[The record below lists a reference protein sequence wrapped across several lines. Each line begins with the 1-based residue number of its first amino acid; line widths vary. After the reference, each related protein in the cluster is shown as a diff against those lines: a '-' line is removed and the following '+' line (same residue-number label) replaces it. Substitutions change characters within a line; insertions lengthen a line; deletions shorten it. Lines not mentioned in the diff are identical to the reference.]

1 MNRTV
6 YSTTQTFQHVTQ
18 AARTN
23 GTVNG
28 TTVDRMAL
36 AAGYQSMMFVIQT
49 GTLTDGTAT
58 VVLQDSDDG
67 SAWATAATADTQG
80 TVPTIAATA
89 DNVIYEVGYKGTKRY
104 VRLSITSAGTT
115 TGGIFGAVVV
125 LGTPRR
131 FPTAHV

>member
-6 YSTTQTFQHVTQ
+6 YSTCQTLQHVTQ

-23 GTVNG
+23 GTVSG

-49 GTLTDGTAT
+49 GVMTDGTAT

-67 SAWATAATADTQG
+67 SSWATAATADTQG
-80 TVPTIAATA
+80 TPPVIGLTN
-89 DNVIYEVGYKGTKRY
+89 DNVIYELGYKGTKRY
-104 VRLSITSAGTT
+104 VRLTTTTAGST